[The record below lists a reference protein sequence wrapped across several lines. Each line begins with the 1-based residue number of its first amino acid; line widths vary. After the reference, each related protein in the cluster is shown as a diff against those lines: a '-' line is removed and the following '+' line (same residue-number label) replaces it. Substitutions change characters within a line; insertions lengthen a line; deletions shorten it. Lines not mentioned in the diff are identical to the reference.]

1 LKRSAGADIDTTDN
15 SGTTALMAAAQ
26 NDHLEVVRELLAQGA
41 DVNAKTNKG
50 TTALRVASKN
60 RHNKVRELL
69 VNSGA
74 K

>member
-1 LKRSAGADIDTTDN
+1 
-15 SGTTALMAAAQ
+15 MAAAQ